1 MSFRL
6 LLLLLLLLLMM
17 MMPLQLRTMVKA
29 TESKMTVVY
38 SLTKSLKK
46 ERLTVCVLH
55 TEIIPPPKLVVKL
68 MVTQRCSQHQR
79 SAIVYLQ
86 KVVAVRERLRSVIVK
101 MQVFQLNNNWKKT
114 NSTENQNSN
123 RTEES
128 MIENKYW

>member
-1 MSFRL
+1 
-6 LLLLLLLLLMM
+6 
-17 MMPLQLRTMVKA
+17 
-29 TESKMTVVY
+29 MTVVY
-38 SLTKSLKK
+38 SLTKSLEK

-114 NSTENQNSN
+114 NSTEKPKLKLY
-123 RTEES
+123 RR
-128 MIENKYW
+128 IDDPK

>member
-1 MSFRL
+1 
-6 LLLLLLLLLMM
+6 
-17 MMPLQLRTMVKA
+17 MMPLQLGTMVKA

-55 TEIIPPPKLVVKL
+55 TEIITSPKHVVRL
-68 MVTQRCSQHQR
+68 MVIQRCCQHQR
-79 SAIVYLQ
+79 SAIVQLQ
-86 KVVAVRERLRSVIVK
+86 KVVAVCEGLRSVIIK
-101 MQVFQLNNNWKKT
+101 MQVFQLNNNWKKP

-128 MIENKYW
+128 MIENKYR

>member
-1 MSFRL
+1 
-6 LLLLLLLLLMM
+6 
-17 MMPLQLRTMVKA
+17 
-29 TESKMTVVY
+29 MTVVY

-68 MVTQRCSQHQR
+68 IVTQRCSQHQR